1 MRKWDGKEVEAT
13 RLRLAHG
20 PSLQKLFVTALAKQM
35 RSSQKAFPLLWIVG
49 GLLLVGL
56 GIGGLL
62 ALQATPEKG
71 IPLRVE
77 GVIVDAETGT
87 PVEADVYLDG
97 WLLYSKVRSFA
108 VEVPSGSELRVEAP
122 GYEPWA
128 FRFHYELKGTYR
140 FKGPVR
146 LVRAYKAGGD
156 EQGAKR
162 VLGEK

>member
-1 MRKWDGKEVEAT
+1 MRKWDEKEVEAT

-20 PSLQKLFVTALAKQM
+20 PSL
-35 RSSQKAFPLLWIVG
+35 PLLWTVG

-56 GIGGLL
+56 GLGICGLL
-62 ALQATPEKG
+62 ALQATPEREV
-71 IPLRVE
+71 PLRVE
-77 GVIVDAETGT
+77 GVIVDAETGL

-97 WLLYSKVRSFA
+97 KLLYANVRSFA

-128 FRFHYELKGTYR
+128 FRFRYELKGTYS
-140 FKGPVR
+140 FHGPVR
-146 LVRAYKAGGD
+146 LVRAYKAGED
-156 EQGAKR
+156 EQRAKR